1 MPGTVRE
8 CMEVVWRTET
18 GHEIGAGLVFYG
30 WFPLFPTAVDVETI
44 SPSLAAASYSIQS
57 EQIEITKEASYSS
70 VDHGSILACTVR
82 IHDWP
87 SANAWPDF
95 VKQILSNL
103 LSIGAKVAW
112 CGNELCA
119 HSPDIFIP
127 ETATGDVYAA
137 LSNHAGYVCRSP
149 ELTDKYVPLCDRDLF
164 AVKKSFG
171 ST

>member
-1 MPGTVRE
+1 MARTVRE
-8 CMEVVWRTET
+8 CMEVAWRTET
-18 GHEIGAGLVFYG
+18 GHEIVAGLTFYG
-30 WFPLFPTAVDVETI
+30 WFPSLLAAGDVQTLW
-44 SPSLAAASYSIQS
+44 PSLAAASYSIQS

-70 VDHGSILACTVR
+70 VDHGSILVCTVR

-95 VKQILSNL
+95 VKQILSRL

-127 ETATGDVYAA
+127 ETATGNIYAA

-149 ELTDKYVPLCDRDLF
+149 ELTDKYVPLCDRDLLS
-164 AVKKSFG
+164 VKKSFA